1 MKNIL
6 VLIHDDAGQEARL
19 QAALDLT
26 RATGGHLTCLD
37 VVEMP
42 MVMEG
47 MYGGT
52 GEMVLLQD
60 ARAREAENKA
70 RIQARLAGGDVT
82 WSWRDSCGDL
92 GACLVDAAATAD
104 VIVVN
109 RKLDAF
115 PAPDMRAVATE
126 LLVDSDT
133 PVLAVPDDCA
143 RFEAAGRVLIGW
155 DGSEPAMTAVQRALP
170 LLALAREVRIA
181 QIGERD
187 AGIAIE
193 EAAQWLSRHGVH
205 ADVAML
211 PKAGPIAA
219 VLAEEV
225 DRFGAAWLV
234 MGAFKHRPTT
244 EALFGGVTRA
254 MLTSA
259 RVPLFLAH

>member
-6 VLIHDDAGQEARL
+6 VLIHDDVGQEARL

-26 RATGGHLTCLD
+26 RAMGGHLACLD

-47 MYGGT
+47 FYGGT

-60 ARAREAENKA
+60 ARAREADNKA
-70 RIQARLAGGDVT
+70 RIEARLAGEDVS
-82 WSWRDSCGDL
+82 WSWRDACGDL
-92 GACLVDAAATAD
+92 AACLVDAAATAD
-104 VIVVN
+104 AIVVN
-109 RKLDAF
+109 RKLDSF

-126 LLVDSDT
+126 ILIDSDT

-143 RFEAAGRVLIGW
+143 RFDAAGPMLIGW

-170 LLALAREVRIA
+170 LLALAREVRIV

-187 AGIAIE
+187 AGIPIE
-193 EAAQWLSRHGVH
+193 DAAQWLSRHGVH

-211 PKAGPIAA
+211 PRDGAIAEA
-219 VLAEEV
+219 LAAEAA
-225 DRFGAAWLV
+225 RFGAACLV

-244 EALFGGVTRA
+244 EALFGGVTRS
-254 MLTSA
+254 MLGHS